1 MRKSLSRRQTPVAF
15 VQAILRAYADR
26 GMDAGPALA
35 AAGLGPVD
43 LADPQGLVT
52 LERFEALSAHAMR
65 ELDDEALG
73 WFSRR
78 LPWGSYGMVLRA
90 SLPSPDLGVALGRW
104 CRHHNLLTEDVRLTL
119 ARDSDAARVRVAE
132 ARAPGPLRRFCLVS
146 LLRNLH
152 GVGCWLADSRIPLRE
167 AHFPFDAPP
176 WAEALRRMFPGP
188 VRFGADTAGLVMD
201 AAYLELPVVRDDRD
215 LRTLL
220 RQPIPLM
227 ARVYRQDRLLSHR
240 ISALLASAPPAAQ
253 PDAETIAASLGISL
267 RSLQRHLRDEGT
279 SLAALKTRARLER
292 AAGLLVR
299 GTLPIKRIA
308 HLAGYRDETSFS
320 RAFRR
325 WSGQSPAEYRRG
337 HAPAAAAAGA

>member
-1 MRKSLSRRQTPVAF
+1 M
-15 VQAILRAYADR
+15 
-26 GMDAGPALA
+26 
-35 AAGLGPVD
+35 
-43 LADPQGLVT
+43 
-52 LERFEALSAHAMR
+52 
-65 ELDDEALG
+65 
-73 WFSRR
+73 
-78 LPWGSYGMVLRA
+78 
-90 SLPSPDLGVALGRW
+90 
-104 CRHHNLLTEDVRLTL
+104 
-119 ARDSDAARVRVAE
+119 
-132 ARAPGPLRRFCLVS
+132 
-146 LLRNLH
+146 
-152 GVGCWLADSRIPLRE
+152 
-167 AHFPFDAPP
+167 
-176 WAEALRRMFPGP
+176 
-188 VRFGADTAGLVMD
+188 RFGADTAGLVMD

-240 ISALLASAPPAAQ
+240 ITALLASAPPAAQ

-308 HLAGYRDETSFS
+308 HLAGYRDESSFS

-325 WSGQSPAEYRRG
+325 WLGQSPAEYRRG
-337 HAPAAAAAGA
+337 HAPAAVAAGA